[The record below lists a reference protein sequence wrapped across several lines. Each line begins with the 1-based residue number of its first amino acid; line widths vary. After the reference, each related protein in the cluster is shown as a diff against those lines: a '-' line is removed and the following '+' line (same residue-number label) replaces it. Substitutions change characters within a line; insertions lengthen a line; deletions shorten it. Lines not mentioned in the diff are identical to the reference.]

1 MASSMKM
8 MNTILP
14 LFSVWICFTLPA
26 GVGLYWVCNSVFR
39 TLGILV
45 VNRFFNNKDIEQLAE
60 EQKEKV
66 AERKVGKPSRIEKM
80 MDAAA
85 EADNGNRPK
94 TMSEIARANRSKQD
108 YKPKNY
114 NPADKDQPVNSDSIS
129 SIAHMLDKSR
139 KDD

>member
-1 MASSMKM
+1 
-8 MNTILP
+8 
-14 LFSVWICFTLPA
+14 
-26 GVGLYWVCNSVFR
+26 
-39 TLGILV
+39 
-45 VNRFFNNKDIEQLAE
+45 
-60 EQKEKV
+60 
-66 AERKVGKPSRIEKM
+66 M

>member
-1 MASSMKM
+1 MQ
-8 MNTILP
+8 N
-14 LFSVWICFTLPA
+14 
-26 GVGLYWVCNSVFR
+26 
-39 TLGILV
+39 
-45 VNRFFNNKDIEQLAE
+45 
-60 EQKEKV
+60 
-66 AERKVGKPSRIEKM
+66 GKSENPSRIEKM